1 MRTEGL
7 ARAGLRVQRGAKTG
21 VGLELGLGPRP
32 VPEPPHVAVLVG
44 EEAVRVVAA
53 VLVVAEAAAEDGG
66 RLAPRPRAAEAAHH
80 LLLRAHV
87 ARASAAHRAPRRA
100 RRHLGPPDGRAS
112 EERTATKLSQRKTVG
127 GREKQ
132 REAARQRET
141 RREARRRSGWRPRV
155 PEDREGPP
163 GTRTE
168 RGGRGCGGGERQ
180 RREEGGG
187 AVGVESGGKAPGSAG
202 ARARARGGG
211 TGGEDDPRRGEEG
224 AVRGEPSGRRSVP
237 ALPPPASQRSQCM
250 HEGAGS
256 SQRLGDTSKVA
267 GRESKP
273 PPWIPQLLSSSLLML
288 GAVLLARISGQ
299 VQASAGHSGQ
309 ATTARFSVSMDD

>member
-112 EERTATKLSQRKTVG
+112 EERTATKLSQRKTESEG
-127 GREKQ
+127 EKSREKQ
-132 REAARQRET
+132 RDRERRGERLGDAAAGDLESLRTEKGHQVRGPSAAGEDVEEE
-141 RREARRRSGWRPRV
+141 R
-155 PEDREGPP
+155 DREG
-163 GTRTE
+163 RRAE
-168 RGGRGCGGGERQ
+168 GRWEWRAAG
-180 RREEGGG
+180 RRR
-187 AVGVESGGKAPGSAG
+187 G
-202 ARARARGGG
+202 ARAPERER
-211 TGGEDDPRRGEEG
+211 
-224 AVRGEPSGRRSVP
+224 
-237 ALPPPASQRSQCM
+237 
-250 HEGAGS
+250 GAG
-256 SQRLGDTSKVA
+256 GPE
-267 GRESKP
+267 GRTTRGAERRE
-273 PPWIPQLLSSSLLML
+273 LSGGSLLGAGLCLRFPRPPHSVLSVCMRVL
-288 GAVLLARISGQ
+288 GAPR
-299 VQASAGHSGQ
+299 
-309 ATTARFSVSMDD
+309 D